1 MRRVSLAGA
10 VMLLLAVSISLQPIC
25 GKSTPWDTQM
35 KSGKDALKSGDYGE
49 ARRSLQ
55 MALES
60 SKMFQT
66 NDTRL
71 AETYQALG
79 ELYLGDQEYPQ
90 AKEYFNRALMVEQA
104 RPGYDELKLADTL
117 WGLSNACEMLG
128 DREMAV
134 VLLRRVRD
142 IWTKTNG
149 AHSAKLIGV
158 LKPLG
163 IYATVNGDFRLA
175 EECYR
180 EMVAIQEQTGG
191 ADSAALG
198 SALNLYASALTKN
211 GKLEDASSVAER
223 AVRLLGQNPDASI
236 SAEGAQQTL
245 AYVNQELGKK
255 PPVVQEAAKPP
266 VVQEATKPPVVQEA
280 AKQPVVQEATKPPVV
295 KEAAKPPVVQ
305 EAAKPPVVQEAAKP
319 PVVQEAAKPPIAE
332 SKSPVESI
340 PPKSVLTAPRTS
352 SVTTSSEFRPWE
364 LNKEIP
370 RSGATTSSDPNY
382 GKIRYLAG
390 GKLITKEEYQAM
402 LLANEAYELIK
413 TEKYKMAC
421 DVLRKALAIAPSL
434 ASARTNMGLALT
446 QLGQNDEAIEHL
458 KTAVAVDPDRGAA
471 WLNLASAFQLGG
483 QLKAAQ
489 VTYSEYVRRFPAD
502 PMAAKARE
510 LAKLLDKE
518 VKEQATIAD
527 SNGGVDY
534 FAFASH
540 EGAVRWADQ
549 AEHIKVYI
557 APVSG
562 VATYHSEYD
571 GFAQE
576 AFNEWGSAA
585 HGKIAFD
592 FVKKPDQ
599 ANIDW
604 VWTDDPRK
612 VSSVAE
618 GGEANVSYAGS
629 KISHATITVLT
640 KHAGMESPLSP
651 NQIRAVSLH
660 EIGHALGLIGHS
672 PRPQDIMFCSMPPAV
687 ARPSLSAR
695 DVATISKLYAA
706 GISSLPKVVQ
716 TL

>member
-1 MRRVSLAGA
+1 MRRVSLASA
-10 VMLLLAVSISLQPIC
+10 VTLLLAVSISLQPIS

-35 KSGKDALKSGDYGE
+35 KSGREALKTGDYGE

-55 MALES
+55 LALDS
-60 SKMFQT
+60 TKMFQT
-66 NDTRL
+66 NDPRL

-104 RPGYDELKLADTL
+104 HPGYDELKLADTL

-134 VLLRRVRD
+134 VLLKRVRD

-149 AHSAKLIGV
+149 AHSPKLISV

-175 EECYR
+175 EECYK
-180 EMVAIQEQTGG
+180 ELVAIQEQNAG
-191 ADSAALG
+191 DSSGLG

-211 GKLEDASSVAER
+211 GKLDEASSAAER
-223 AVRLLGQNPDASI
+223 AVKLLSSNPEAEI
-236 SAEGAQQTL
+236 SAEGARETL
-245 AYVNQELGKK
+245 AYVSQELKKPVPEVKQPEQPKPPVVVEEKK
-255 PPVVQEAAKPP
+255 PPVVVEEKKPP
-266 VVQEATKPPVVQEA
+266 VVVEEKKPPVVVEETKAPTQTIET
-280 AKQPVVQEATKPPVV
+280 KQ
-295 KEAAKPPVVQ
+295 
-305 EAAKPPVVQEAAKP
+305 
-319 PVVQEAAKPPIAE
+319 
-332 SKSPVESI
+332 
-340 PPKSVLTAPRTS
+340 VLTAPRTS
-352 SVTTSSEFRPWE
+352 SVTTSAEFRPWE
-364 LNKEIP
+364 LSKDVP
-370 RSGATTSSDPNY
+370 KAGATTSADPNY
-382 GKIRYLAG
+382 GKIRFLAG

-413 TEKYKMAC
+413 SEKYKMAC
-421 DVLRKALAIAPSL
+421 DILRKAIAIAPSL
-434 ASARTNMGLALT
+434 ASAQTNMGLALT

-483 QLKAAQ
+483 QLKAAM
-489 VTYSEYVRRFPAD
+489 VTYSEYVRRFPKDA
-502 PMAAKARE
+502 MASKASE

-527 SNGGVDY
+527 SNGGADY

-540 EGAVRWADQ
+540 DGAVRWADQ
-549 AEHIKVYI
+549 PQHLKVYI
-557 APVSG
+557 TPASG
-562 VATYHSEYD
+562 VSTYRSEYD
-571 GFAQE
+571 GFAQD
-576 AFNEWGSAA
+576 AFKEWANASQ
-585 HGKIAFD
+585 GKLAFE

-618 GGEANVSYAGS
+618 GGEANVAYNNS

-660 EIGHALGLIGHS
+660 EIGHALGLLGHS
-672 PRPQDIMFCSMPPAV
+672 PKPKDIMFCSMPPAV
-687 ARPSLSAR
+687 AKPTLSSR
-695 DVATISKLYAA
+695 DVATISKLYSVS
-706 GISSLPKVVQ
+706 ISSLPKVVYS
-716 TL
+716 L